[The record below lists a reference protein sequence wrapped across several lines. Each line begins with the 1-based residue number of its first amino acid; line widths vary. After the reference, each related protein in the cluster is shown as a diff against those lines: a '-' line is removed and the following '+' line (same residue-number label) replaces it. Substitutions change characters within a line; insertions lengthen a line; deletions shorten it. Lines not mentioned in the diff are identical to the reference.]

1 MREAWTIEDVQQA
14 ATREAEPAE
23 GGFKQEARTQQ
34 SNYGIQ
40 NEVETFFFTRKY
52 VESQRFTYAVII
64 YLV

>member
-1 MREAWTIEDVQQA
+1 MRETWRIQDAQQA

-23 GGFKQEARTQQ
+23 GGLKQEARTQQ
-34 SNYGIQ
+34 SSYGIQ
-40 NEVETFFFTRKY
+40 NEVETFFSRKY

>member
-23 GGFKQEARTQQ
+23 GGLKQEARTQQ
-34 SNYGIQ
+34 SSYGIQ
-40 NEVETFFFTRKY
+40 NEVETFSRKY